1 MTDSK
6 SEYEFYVGPDTLLEG
21 ASLEINGT
29 ARIDGTIVGKVTVNH
44 LIVGPKAKVQ
54 GDIRGE
60 TALVEG
66 TVEDTIEIRGKLT
79 VQASGRI
86 RGKISYGTLET
97 QEGAKLVGELFTDW
111 DRENDE
117 VVPEPS
123 SDRLSSLVSS
133 VASEEEEEEE

>member
-66 TVEDTIEIRGKLT
+66 TVEDTIEIKSKLA

-86 RGKISYGTLET
+86 RGKISYGSLET

-111 DRENDE
+111 DHED
-117 VVPEPS
+117 VSAPEPV
-123 SDRLSSLVSS
+123 SDRLGSLVSS
-133 VASEEEEEEE
+133 VSSEEEEE

>member
-66 TVEDTIEIRGKLT
+66 TVEDTIEIKSKLT

-86 RGKISYGTLET
+86 RGKISYGSLET

-111 DRENDE
+111 DHED
-117 VVPEPS
+117 VSVLEPAAA
-123 SDRLSSLVSS
+123 RLGSLVSS
-133 VASEEEEEEE
+133 VSSEEEEEE

>member
-1 MTDSK
+1 MTDGK

-66 TVEDTIEIRGKLT
+66 TVEDTIEIKSKLT
-79 VQASGRI
+79 VQSSGRI
-86 RGKISYGTLET
+86 RGKISYGSLET

-111 DRENDE
+111 DNDDLS
-117 VVPEPS
+117 VTEPPT
-123 SDRLSSLVSS
+123 DRLSSLVSS
-133 VASEEEEEEE
+133 VSSEEEDE

>member
-66 TVEDTIEIRGKLT
+66 TVEDTIEIKSKLT
-79 VQASGRI
+79 VQSSGRI
-86 RGKISYGTLET
+86 RGKISYGSLET

-111 DRENDE
+111 DNDDLS
-117 VVPEPS
+117 VPEPPT
-123 SDRLSSLVSS
+123 DRLSSLVSS
-133 VASEEEEEEE
+133 VSSEEEDE

>member
-29 ARIDGTIVGKVTVNH
+29 ARIDGTVVGKVTVNH

-66 TVEDTIEIRGKLT
+66 TVEDTIEIKSKLT
-79 VQASGRI
+79 VQSSGRI
-86 RGKISYGTLET
+86 RGKISYGSLET

-111 DRENDE
+111 DNDDIS
-117 VVPEPS
+117 VPEPPT
-123 SDRLSSLVSS
+123 DRLSSLVSS
-133 VASEEEEEEE
+133 VSSEEEDE

>member
-29 ARIDGTIVGKVTVNH
+29 ARIDGTIVGKGTVNH

-66 TVEDTIEIRGKLT
+66 TVEDTIEIKSKLT
-79 VQASGRI
+79 VQSSGRI
-86 RGKISYGTLET
+86 RGKISYGSLET

-111 DRENDE
+111 DNDDIS
-117 VVPEPS
+117 VPEPPT
-123 SDRLSSLVSS
+123 DRLSSLVSS
-133 VASEEEEEEE
+133 VSSEEEDE

>member
-6 SEYEFYVGPDTLLEG
+6 SEYEFYVGPGTLLEG

-66 TVEDTIEIRGKLT
+66 TVEDTIEIKSKLT
-79 VQASGRI
+79 VQSSGRI
-86 RGKISYGTLET
+86 RGKISYGSLET

-111 DRENDE
+111 DNDDIST
-117 VVPEPS
+117 PEPPT
-123 SDRLSSLVSS
+123 DRLSSLVSS
-133 VASEEEEEEE
+133 VSSEEEDE

>member
-1 MTDSK
+1 MTDGK

-66 TVEDTIEIRGKLT
+66 TVEDTIEIKSKLT

-86 RGKISYGTLET
+86 RGKISYGSLET

-111 DRENDE
+111 DNDDIS
-117 VVPEPS
+117 VPEPPT
-123 SDRLSSLVSS
+123 DRLSSLVSS
-133 VASEEEEEEE
+133 VSSEEEDE

>member
-66 TVEDTIEIRGKLT
+66 TVEDTIEIKSKLT
-79 VQASGRI
+79 VQSSGRI
-86 RGKISYGTLET
+86 RGKISYGSLET

-111 DRENDE
+111 DNDDLS
-117 VVPEPS
+117 VPEPLT
-123 SDRLSSLVSS
+123 DRLSSLVSS
-133 VASEEEEEEE
+133 VSSEEEDE

>member
-66 TVEDTIEIRGKLT
+66 TVEDTIEIKSKLT

-86 RGKISYGTLET
+86 RGKISYGSLET

-111 DRENDE
+111 DYED
-117 VVPEPS
+117 VSVPEPAA
-123 SDRLSSLVSS
+123 DRLGSLVSS
-133 VASEEEEEEE
+133 VSSEEEEEE

>member
-66 TVEDTIEIRGKLT
+66 TVEDTIEIKSKLT
-79 VQASGRI
+79 VQSSGRI
-86 RGKISYGTLET
+86 RGKISYGSLET
-97 QEGAKLVGELFTDW
+97 QEGAKLVGKLFTDW
-111 DRENDE
+111 DNDDIS
-117 VVPEPS
+117 VPEPPT
-123 SDRLSSLVSS
+123 DRLSSLVSS
-133 VASEEEEEEE
+133 VSSEEEDE

>member
-66 TVEDTIEIRGKLT
+66 TVEDTIEIKSKLT
-79 VQASGRI
+79 VQSSGRI
-86 RGKISYGTLET
+86 RGKISYGSLET

-111 DRENDE
+111 DNDG
-117 VVPEPS
+117 VSIPEPPN
-123 SDRLSSLVSS
+123 DRLSSLVSS
-133 VASEEEEEEE
+133 VSSEEEDE

>member
-66 TVEDTIEIRGKLT
+66 TVEDTIEIRSKLT
-79 VQASGRI
+79 VQSSGRI
-86 RGKISYGTLET
+86 RGKISYGSLET

-111 DRENDE
+111 DTDE
-117 VVPEPS
+117 IAPEPPT
-123 SDRLSSLVSS
+123 DRLSSLVSS
-133 VASEEEEEEE
+133 VASDEDGEEE

>member
-44 LIVGPKAKVQ
+44 LIVGPRAKVQ

-66 TVEDTIEIRGKLT
+66 TVEDTIEIKSKLT

-86 RGKISYGTLET
+86 RGKISYGSLET

-111 DRENDE
+111 DNDDLST
-117 VVPEPS
+117 PEPPT
-123 SDRLSSLVSS
+123 DRLSSLVSS
-133 VASEEEEEEE
+133 VSSEDEEE

>member
-44 LIVGPKAKVQ
+44 LILGPKAKVQ

-66 TVEDTIEIRGKLT
+66 TVEDTIEIRSKLT

-86 RGKISYGTLET
+86 RGKISYGSLET

-111 DRENDE
+111 DNDD
-117 VVPEPS
+117 VSTPEPPT
-123 SDRLSSLVSS
+123 DRLSSLVSS
-133 VASEEEEEEE
+133 VSSEEEDEE

>member
-66 TVEDTIEIRGKLT
+66 TVEDTIEIKSKLT
-79 VQASGRI
+79 VQSSGRI
-86 RGKISYGTLET
+86 RGKISYGSLET

-111 DRENDE
+111 DNDDRS
-117 VVPEPS
+117 VPEPPT
-123 SDRLSSLVSS
+123 DRLSSLVSS
-133 VASEEEEEEE
+133 VSSEEEDE

>member
-1 MTDSK
+1 MTDGK
-6 SEYEFYVGPDTLLEG
+6 AEYEFYVGPDTLLEG

-66 TVEDTIEIRGKLT
+66 TVEDTIEIKSKLT
-79 VQASGRI
+79 VQSSGRI
-86 RGKISYGTLET
+86 RGKISYGSLET

-111 DRENDE
+111 DNDDIS
-117 VVPEPS
+117 VPEPPT
-123 SDRLSSLVSS
+123 DRLSSLVSS
-133 VASEEEEEEE
+133 VSSEEEDE

>member
-1 MTDSK
+1 MTESK

-66 TVEDTIEIRGKLT
+66 TVEDTIEIKSKLT

-86 RGKISYGTLET
+86 RGKISYGSLET

-111 DRENDE
+111 DNDDLST
-117 VVPEPS
+117 PEPPT
-123 SDRLSSLVSS
+123 DRLSSLVSS
-133 VASEEEEEEE
+133 VSSEDEEE

>member
-66 TVEDTIEIRGKLT
+66 TVEDTIEIKSKLT

-86 RGKISYGTLET
+86 RGKISYGSLET

-111 DRENDE
+111 DNDDIS
-117 VVPEPS
+117 VPEPPT
-123 SDRLSSLVSS
+123 DRLSSLVSS
-133 VASEEEEEEE
+133 VSSEEEDE

>member
-1 MTDSK
+1 MTDGK
-6 SEYEFYVGPDTLLEG
+6 SEYEFYVGPDTLLKG

-66 TVEDTIEIRGKLT
+66 TVEDTIEIKSKLT

-86 RGKISYGTLET
+86 RGKISYGSLET

-111 DRENDE
+111 DHED
-117 VVPEPS
+117 VSVPEPAV
-123 SDRLSSLVSS
+123 DRLSSLVSS
-133 VASEEEEEEE
+133 VSSEEEEEE

>member
-29 ARIDGTIVGKVTVNH
+29 ARIAGTIVGKVTVNH

-66 TVEDTIEIRGKLT
+66 TVEDTIEIKR
-79 VQASGRI
+79 QADRTSI
-86 RGKISYGTLET
+86 RKNSRKDILRFS
-97 QEGAKLVGELFTDW
+97 
-111 DRENDE
+111 
-117 VVPEPS
+117 
-123 SDRLSSLVSS
+123 
-133 VASEEEEEEE
+133 

>member
-66 TVEDTIEIRGKLT
+66 TVEDTIEIRSKLT

-86 RGKISYGTLET
+86 RGKISYGSLET

-111 DRENDE
+111 DNDD
-117 VVPEPS
+117 VSTPEPPT
-123 SDRLSSLVSS
+123 DRLSSLVSS
-133 VASEEEEEEE
+133 VSSEEEDEE

>member
-1 MTDSK
+1 MTDGK

-66 TVEDTIEIRGKLT
+66 TVEDTIEIKSKLT
-79 VQASGRI
+79 VQSSGRI
-86 RGKISYGTLET
+86 RGKISYGSLET

-111 DRENDE
+111 DNDDIS
-117 VVPEPS
+117 VPEPPT
-123 SDRLSSLVSS
+123 DRLSSLVSS
-133 VASEEEEEEE
+133 VSSEEEDE

>member
-1 MTDSK
+1 MTDGK

-44 LIVGPKAKVQ
+44 LIVGPRAKVQ

-66 TVEDTIEIRGKLT
+66 TVEDTIEIKSKLT

-86 RGKISYGTLET
+86 RGKISYGSLET

-111 DRENDE
+111 DNDDLST
-117 VVPEPS
+117 PEPPT
-123 SDRLSSLVSS
+123 DRLSSLVSS
-133 VASEEEEEEE
+133 VASEDEEE

>member
-6 SEYEFYVGPDTLLEG
+6 TEYEFYVGPDTLLEG

-66 TVEDTIEIRGKLT
+66 TVEDTIEIKSKLT
-79 VQASGRI
+79 VQSSGRI
-86 RGKISYGTLET
+86 RGKISYGSLET

-111 DRENDE
+111 DNDDIS
-117 VVPEPS
+117 VPEPPT
-123 SDRLSSLVSS
+123 DRLSSLVSS
-133 VASEEEEEEE
+133 VSSEEEDE

>member
-1 MTDSK
+1 MTESK

-66 TVEDTIEIRGKLT
+66 TVEDTIEIKSKLT
-79 VQASGRI
+79 VQSSGRI
-86 RGKISYGTLET
+86 RGKISYGSLET

-111 DRENDE
+111 DNDDIS
-117 VVPEPS
+117 VPEPPT
-123 SDRLSSLVSS
+123 DRLSSLVSS
-133 VASEEEEEEE
+133 VSSEEEDE

>member
-1 MTDSK
+1 MTESK
-6 SEYEFYVGPDTLLEG
+6 SEYDFYVGPDTLLEG

-29 ARIDGTIVGKVTVNH
+29 ARIDGTLVGKVTVNH

-66 TVEDTIEIRGKLT
+66 TVEDTIEIKSKLT

-86 RGKISYGTLET
+86 RGKISYGSLET

-111 DRENDE
+111 DNDDLST
-117 VVPEPS
+117 PEPPT
-123 SDRLSSLVSS
+123 DRLSSLVTSVSS
-133 VASEEEEEEE
+133 EDEEE

>member
-21 ASLEINGT
+21 AYLEINGT

-66 TVEDTIEIRGKLT
+66 TVEDTIEIKSKLT
-79 VQASGRI
+79 VQSSGRI
-86 RGKISYGTLET
+86 RGKISYGSLET

-111 DRENDE
+111 DNDDIS
-117 VVPEPS
+117 VPEPPT
-123 SDRLSSLVSS
+123 DRLSSLVSS
-133 VASEEEEEEE
+133 VSSEEEDE

>member
-60 TALVEG
+60 TDLVEG
-66 TVEDTIEIRGKLT
+66 TVEDTIEIKSKLT
-79 VQASGRI
+79 VQSSGRI
-86 RGKISYGTLET
+86 RGKISYGSLET

-111 DRENDE
+111 DNDDIS
-117 VVPEPS
+117 VPEPPT
-123 SDRLSSLVSS
+123 DRLSSLVSS
-133 VASEEEEEEE
+133 VSSEEEDE

>member
-66 TVEDTIEIRGKLT
+66 TVEDTIEIKSKLT

-86 RGKISYGTLET
+86 RGKISYGSLET

-111 DRENDE
+111 DHEHED
-117 VVPEPS
+117 VSAPEPV
-123 SDRLSSLVSS
+123 SDRLGSLVSS
-133 VASEEEEEEE
+133 VSSEEEEEE

>member
-66 TVEDTIEIRGKLT
+66 TVEDTIEIRSKLT

-86 RGKISYGTLET
+86 RGKISYGSLET

-111 DRENDE
+111 DHETVSSAER
-117 VVPEPS
+117 V
-123 SDRLSSLVSS
+123 SDRLGSLVSS
-133 VASEEEEEEE
+133 VSSEEEEEE

>member
-66 TVEDTIEIRGKLT
+66 TVEDTIEIKSKLT
-79 VQASGRI
+79 VQSSGRI
-86 RGKISYGTLET
+86 RGKISYGSLET
-97 QEGAKLVGELFTDW
+97 QEGAKLGGVLFTDW
-111 DRENDE
+111 DHED
-117 VVPEPS
+117 VSVPEPAV
-123 SDRLSSLVSS
+123 DRLGSLVSS
-133 VASEEEEEEE
+133 VSSEEEEEE

>member
-1 MTDSK
+1 MTDGK

-44 LIVGPKAKVQ
+44 LIVGPRAKVQ

-66 TVEDTIEIRGKLT
+66 TVEDTIEIKSKLT

-86 RGKISYGTLET
+86 RGKISYGSLET

-111 DRENDE
+111 DNDDLST
-117 VVPEPS
+117 PEPPT
-123 SDRLSSLVSS
+123 DRLSSLVTSVSS
-133 VASEEEEEEE
+133 EDEEE

>member
-1 MTDSK
+1 MTDGK

-44 LIVGPKAKVQ
+44 LIVGPRAKVQ

-66 TVEDTIEIRGKLT
+66 TVEDTIEIKSKLT

-86 RGKISYGTLET
+86 RGKISYGSLET

-111 DRENDE
+111 DNDDLST
-117 VVPEPS
+117 PEPPT
-123 SDRLSSLVSS
+123 DRLSSLVSS
-133 VASEEEEEEE
+133 VSSEDEEE

>member
-66 TVEDTIEIRGKLT
+66 TVEDTIEIVSLPFN
-79 VQASGRI
+79 
-86 RGKISYGTLET
+86 L
-97 QEGAKLVGELFTDW
+97 QEEF
-111 DRENDE
+111 
-117 VVPEPS
+117 
-123 SDRLSSLVSS
+123 
-133 VASEEEEEEE
+133 EEKYLMVLLRHKKEQS